1 MEPLPTRTYESLP
14 TGPPT
19 LSKSVNGWPVISVV
33 VPALVSALV
42 SLVGLCLWAGGLLGA
57 RGTTKALFDDLG
69 VEVSSAETLQRQIAL
84 AVGLMIPL
92 CVLGI
97 SASVWLEGLG
107 DTAPGRSSLSSADY
121 HSYLTWTTAAT
132 ALLLLASA
140 LGFAGSTAGLV
151 DMQMLKSST
160 GGGSGPEPPPWWP
173 PAAPA
178 PIPAD
183 GLAATAAAPSTAPA
197 AAGSMVSGA
206 PAAPAAVGRGKD
218 TSVRVTAVAA
228 AAGGKGA
235 ETPATAPDLAM
246 AWQRNGKGGSGCPP
260 GCIDFGWLGP
270 VLGLPVSCF
279 CNPWLVGKVA
289 ERVDKVCVQ
298 LSVSV
303 AGGIFMLIGFMGLLM
318 LLSAQSARLQLVG
331 QYPLLYGQKYNT
343 RPGTATA
350 AVAADGGVMV
360 VP

>member
-1 MEPLPTRTYESLP
+1 MMGRKAVAEGELA
-14 TGPPT
+14 T
-19 LSKSVNGWPVISVV
+19 LNSS
-33 VPALVSALV
+33 
-42 SLVGLCLWAGGLLGA
+42 
-57 RGTTKALFDDLG
+57 
-69 VEVSSAETLQRQIAL
+69 SSAVHKASHAEHSAHVIATSHYV
-84 AVGLMIPL
+84 AP
-92 CVLGI
+92 
-97 SASVWLEGLG
+97 
-107 DTAPGRSSLSSADY
+107 DTAD
-121 HSYLTWTTAAT
+121 
-132 ALLLLASA
+132 
-140 LGFAGSTAGLV
+140 V
-151 DMQMLKSST
+151 
-160 GGGSGPEPPPWWP
+160 
-173 PAAPA
+173 
-178 PIPAD
+178 
-183 GLAATAAAPSTAPA
+183 APSGSDQTRQATEVEPGPACAA